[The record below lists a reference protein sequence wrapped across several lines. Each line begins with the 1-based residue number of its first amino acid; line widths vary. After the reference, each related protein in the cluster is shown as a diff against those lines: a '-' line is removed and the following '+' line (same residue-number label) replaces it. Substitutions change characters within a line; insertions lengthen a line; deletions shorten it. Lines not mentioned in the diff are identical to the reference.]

1 MRFMCSTKGGNNP
14 SMAFSRDKA
23 YCMSKRLAKLLLLA
37 CGDSLYQV
45 KKRMVHIKKDP
56 KLRSVG

>member
-1 MRFMCSTKGGNNP
+1 
-14 SMAFSRDKA
+14 MAFSRDKA